1 MTSLIH
7 VSLQKPTMFGQ
18 RPVSEPMYFAPL
30 KRYTFDNSVVLP
42 LPFSQPLVNG
52 EAIVPLAANGPDWCW
67 MSKEPTKVGLTR
79 YFNVPETNG
88 GVIEYRDLIDVDLST
103 LDPEDEPEAMWWAIA
118 NNGFLPVFSID
129 PGNPDALLV
138 YMQTWQRD
146 PVTGALLV
154 QVRVDND

>member
-1 MTSLIH
+1 
-7 VSLQKPTMFGQ
+7 MFGI
-18 RPVSEPMYFAPL
+18 RPVSEPMFFAPI
-30 KRYTFDNSVVLP
+30 KRLVTDNDVVLP

-52 EAIVPLAANGPDWCW
+52 EALVPLQANGPSWCW
-67 MSKEPTKVGLTR
+67 MAKEPTKSGITR

-88 GVIEYRDLIDVDLST
+88 GIIEYVDLIDIDLGT
-103 LDPEDEPEAMWWAIA
+103 LEPDAEPDAMWWAIA

-138 YMQTWQRD
+138 YMQTWQKD